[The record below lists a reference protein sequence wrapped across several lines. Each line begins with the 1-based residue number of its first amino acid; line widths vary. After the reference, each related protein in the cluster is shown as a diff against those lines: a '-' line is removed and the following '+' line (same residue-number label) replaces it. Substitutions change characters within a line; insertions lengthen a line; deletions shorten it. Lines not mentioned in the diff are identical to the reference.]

1 MWKQVKIPSLDP
13 VIYQGSQ
20 ILMNW
25 AGYCLAYVQT
35 AFGVGWAGATAWESW
50 TQRTKYRHEDDKLP
64 MGVYVPIWFS
74 HFGTYSGVHKNWGH
88 VAIIYI
94 YPNGSCKVWS
104 SPYSNKPYPDVLN
117 SIAEVERI
125 YSSKYVGWSEDV
137 NGVRMTEN
145 VPAVQ
150 NITREQLNNLF
161 QSLLSRQ
168 PDEPAIKY
176 YVGRLTYQATEHD
189 ILNSAEY
196 QQVQRDKKA
205 EADRLAEE
213 ARKKAEA
220 DRLAEEARKKA
231 EEKAQEEEKNDPQ
244 PAPEPETPSNPEI
257 GENEQEE
264 PGTKPDDIIEEKEK
278 EKMNVEQV
286 KELQDNVEVLIA
298 GNDFKPVISDKV
310 KSIAYFVTDLGAIL
324 TVLMLTLV
332 STLGYLDAEDAL
344 VINAAITG
352 ALTAAKSTFR
362 ISSKK

>member
-137 NGVRMTEN
+137 NGGRVTEN

-213 ARKKAEA
+213 ARKKAE
-220 DRLAEEARKKA
+220 
-231 EEKAQEEEKNDPQ
+231 EKAQEEEKNEPQ

-332 STLGYLDAEDAL
+332 STLGHLDAEDAL